1 MSCPLLMKWVI
12 SSCRGH
18 ERPYVPSLLEL
29 EEYCNGKKHEQCPV
43 FRGFSKTDAAGLRIL
58 NRIGCGDG
66 TVHGVG

>member
-29 EEYCNGKKHEQCPV
+29 EEYCNGKQHEKCPV
-43 FRGFSKTDAAGLRIL
+43 FRGIARTDVADRHMM
-58 NRIGCGDG
+58 NRGG
-66 TVHGVG
+66 TVQGVG